1 MLKPFDL
8 QALSIFLCIKVA
20 LVTDP
25 ACGTGG
31 MLIEAIRQMDN
42 QQAAY
47 GRIFGQEKNLS
58 TSAIA
63 RMNLFLH
70 GAKEFTILR
79 EDTLTH
85 PQFLSGGSIR
95 RFDCV
100 LANPPF
106 GLKGWGAEAFS
117 SDQWG
122 RNIWGCPPDSN
133 ADFAWLQHMVC
144 SMKRDTGRCAVV
156 MPQGV
161 LFHGGKEGE
170 IRKQLIESDKLEA
183 IITLVGGV
191 FYGAGV
197 SACIL
202 FLNNNKPASHQG
214 KVCMIDASTIYT
226 AKRAQNIM
234 TEEDIARVYQLWQDY
249 RSVIDYCAIVEL
261 ETIREK
267 GYTLSVN
274 SYIEKTQAPTVSPAE
289 VRKKFFEA
297 LEEVK
302 AAEAAL
308 TQLLEEGGYIN
319 G

>member
-1 MLKPFDL
+1 
-8 QALSIFLCIKVA
+8 
-20 LVTDP
+20 
-25 ACGTGG
+25 
-31 MLIEAIRQMDN
+31 
-42 QQAAY
+42 
-47 GRIFGQEKNLS
+47 
-58 TSAIA
+58 
-63 RMNLFLH
+63 
-70 GAKEFTILR
+70 
-79 EDTLTH
+79 
-85 PQFLSGGSIR
+85 
-95 RFDCV
+95 
-100 LANPPF
+100 
-106 GLKGWGAEAFS
+106 
-117 SDQWG
+117 
-122 RNIWGCPPDSN
+122 
-133 ADFAWLQHMVC
+133 
-144 SMKRDTGRCAVV
+144 MKRDTGRCAVV